1 MGVGAFSP
9 PPQVTEDYRRGY
21 VTGMIRGDGH
31 LATYFYPRTGRRHG
45 NQYQFRLA
53 LTDTE
58 ALDRTRH
65 FLSRFGI
72 TTHRFTFRQQTQGI
86 RTHARH
92 QIEAITTLVQWPQR
106 PTPDWCRGFLAGIFD
121 AEGSYSAGTLRI
133 TNRDAT
139 IIAHITHALESLGF
153 TFTVERRERLQV
165 VRLLGGLTFHLR
177 FFHTTAP
184 AISRK
189 CLIAGQAVK
198 SSAALD
204 VVSITPLGK
213 TLPLFDITT
222 GTGDFI
228 ANGVI
233 SHNCYARPSHAW
245 LGLSPGLDFET
256 KLTAKPDAA
265 ERLRRE
271 LQAPGYRPAPIAL
284 GANTDPYQPIE
295 RRFRITRRIL
305 EVLREFDHPCTIT
318 TKSSLVERDLD
329 LITPMAERN
338 LVRVQVSLTTLQPPL
353 ARKMEPRACAP
364 RRRLQTIARL
374 REAGVPV
381 TVMVAPVI
389 PVLTDAELETV
400 LKAAA
405 DAGATHAGYVLV
417 RLPRE
422 VADLFADWLQVHF
435 PDRAAHVMNR
445 IRDCRGGRADD
456 PRFGHRMR
464 GQGVFADLIAQRFR
478 IAVRRLGLDRPLEP
492 LDTGRF
498 RGSPRQLTLF

>member
-1 MGVGAFSP
+1 MKPPYKGRGAVSNP
-9 PPQVTEDYRRGY
+9 DGRYNEYRYESIDDGWD
-21 VTGMIRGDGH
+21 TGDDRS
-31 LATYFYPRTGRRHG
+31 APRTEVSFEHPRTVIARNDSPDVPFDRAVNPYRGCEHG
-45 NQYQFRLA
+45 CIY
-53 LTDTE
+53 
-58 ALDRTRH
+58 
-65 FLSRFGI
+65 
-72 TTHRFTFRQQTQGI
+72 
-86 RTHARH
+86 
-92 QIEAITTLVQWPQR
+92 
-106 PTPDWCRGFLAGIFD
+106 
-121 AEGSYSAGTLRI
+121 
-133 TNRDAT
+133 
-139 IIAHITHALESLGF
+139 
-153 TFTVERRERLQV
+153 
-165 VRLLGGLTFHLR
+165 
-177 FFHTTAP
+177 
-184 AISRK
+184 
-189 CLIAGQAVK
+189 
-198 SSAALD
+198 
-204 VVSITPLGK
+204 
-213 TLPLFDITT
+213 
-222 GTGDFI
+222 
-228 ANGVI
+228 
-233 SHNCYARPSHAW
+233 CYARPSHAW

-329 LITPMAERN
+329 LIAPMAERN

-353 ARKMEPRACAP
+353 ARKLEPRACAP

-389 PVLTDAELETV
+389 PVLTDAELERI

-417 RLPRE
+417 RLPQE

-435 PDRAAHVMNR
+435 PDQAAHVMNR

-464 GQGVFADLIAQRFR
+464 GEGIFADLIAQRFR
-478 IAVRRLGLDRPLEP
+478 LAARRLGLDRPLTP